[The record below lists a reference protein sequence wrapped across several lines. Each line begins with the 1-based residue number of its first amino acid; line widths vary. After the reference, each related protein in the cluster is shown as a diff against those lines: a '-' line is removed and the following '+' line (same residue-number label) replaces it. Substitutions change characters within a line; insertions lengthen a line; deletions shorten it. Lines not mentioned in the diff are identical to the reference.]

1 MNRDVFKG
9 RHLKEAKGL
18 FLTPTNYQC
27 ASPQDSELCLSGSH
41 YLFQRESELFDVGI
55 CLFSLPCR

>member
-1 MNRDVFKG
+1 MGEGHVNRDVFKG

-27 ASPQDSELCLSGSH
+27 ADNLIYIYIYIYNELYNILSG
-41 YLFQRESELFDVGI
+41 
-55 CLFSLPCR
+55 